1 MKTKK
6 SIVVT
11 VGLLIGFVVGL
22 MVGITLTNPG
32 LSLMEAAGTI
42 GKMDSY
48 RNVKVTEQDIELR
61 NELLSDAS
69 MKNAYQ
75 QYLLYEYTMNV
86 KMADD
91 IQFAIEEAD
100 GLPGFRSANAR
111 TMDKLED
118 YAMFL
123 DNARLQ
129 ILEALGVINELDGR
143 SQVAIRTVL
152 NNAGNAMAQTTYRST
167 VLFDFI
173 DGVQRF
179 IDTNGREAYPQL
191 ALAHDKLYANLL
203 ATALVNDNRP
213 VLEHLLERDV
223 LSEDESLALHS
234 NAMRDQIL
242 LDVGR
247 LEGSLMLDTEQLQDI
262 VFGSSALLQDMGLLE
277 GAQQLSNAAFLSN
290 AQQLSSFTNALR
302 AYEISS
308 TQQLNAI
315 NLDAS
320 QLGSEA
326 LRDLEFLGF
335 FNAANLQGI
344 QQLGSSADLFNAQQ
358 LGTGFTLQ

>member
-61 NELLSDAS
+61 NELLTDAS

-75 QYLLYEYTMNV
+75 QYLLYEYTINV

-91 IQFAIEEAD
+91 IQFAILEAD
-100 GLPGFRSANAR
+100 KVPGFRSVNAR
-111 TMDKLED
+111 TMDRLED

-123 DNARLQ
+123 DNARLL
-129 ILEALGVINELDGR
+129 ILEAISVINDLDGR

-152 NNAGNAMAQTTYRST
+152 NNAGNAMAQTIYRSN

-173 DGVQRF
+173 DGVQQF
-179 IDTNGREAYPQL
+179 IDTNGREIHPEL
-191 ALAHDKLYANLL
+191 ALAHDKLYASLL

-223 LSEDESLALHS
+223 LTEDESLALH
-234 NAMRDQIL
+234 NEALMAQFL
-242 LDVGR
+242 NDVGQ
-247 LEGSLMLDTEQLQDI
+247 LSAAMIIYDTEQLQGI
-262 VFGSSALLQDMGLLE
+262 VFGSSAALQDMGLLE
-277 GAQQLSNAAFLSN
+277 GAQQLSNEAFLSN
-290 AQQLSSFTNALR
+290 AQQLSSFTNSLR
-302 AYEISS
+302 AFEISS
-308 TQQLNAI
+308 VQQLNAI
-315 NLDAS
+315 NAS
-320 QLGSEA
+320 FSSAAQLESQA
-326 LRDLEFLGF
+326 IQ
-335 FNAANLQGI
+335 NAAMLNAATLQGI
-344 QQLGSSADLFNAQQ
+344 QQLSSSQELFNAEQ
-358 LGTGFTLQ
+358 LRLW